1 MTKDPTTAAIEKY
14 KRHPSILKIRKHIRA
29 ANYFNFKPID
39 DKKMAGVLKHLNAK
53 KAKQEDDIPIKSIKG
68 AATDM
73 RYFARG
79 KFSRSLIHKK
89 NFSLI

>member
-1 MTKDPTTAAIEKY
+1 MV
-14 KRHPSILKIRKHIRA
+14 
-29 ANYFNFKPID
+29 
-39 DKKMAGVLKHLNAK
+39 GVLKHLNTK